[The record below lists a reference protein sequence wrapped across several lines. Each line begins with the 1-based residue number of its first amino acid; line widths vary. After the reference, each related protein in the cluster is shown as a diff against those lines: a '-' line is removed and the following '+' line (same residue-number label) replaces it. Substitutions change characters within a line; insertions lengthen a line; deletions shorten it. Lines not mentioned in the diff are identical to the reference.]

1 MPTRARSNALAN
13 PLLALAAC
21 SFAAHGLCGAPE
33 AHAAT
38 VDLPRHPALSP
49 DGTVVVFS
57 WRGDLWRAPAGGG
70 EAVRLTS
77 NPANETRS
85 GFTADGARIVFESER
100 EGGRNLWSMRPDGSD
115 LRRVTELD
123 ASFALSSVGVFG
135 GRPVAFIESTLEGDL
150 FRSSRPFM
158 VPLDL
163 AEGATAAPARVHDAF
178 GGAPNASSAG
188 GAVLFERGGS
198 GWLRRGYTGPDNRDV
213 WFFDA
218 EAKTFTQLTRHP
230 GNDGMPRFIG
240 AEEFVYVSDRGTGTL
255 NLHRAKLGAAV
266 DSGARLTDFKDT
278 DIHGLAVSADGRV
291 AVFAVFGDLW
301 SLDLSREGAEP
312 ARLAFTASDDGLVER
327 EFKQVGRD
335 VSEAVLSPDGKT
347 MAVVASGDVFVRA
360 VEDKSPSRRVT
371 SGEAREREIAW
382 SADGLTLYFVTDED
396 GSESIHAATVA
407 ETRAEARERGKPKPP
422 AAAEAKA
429 EEPKAEEPKAEEGK
443 VEEAKVEEPKPEEP
457 KPEEPKTEEPK
468 IDEPKSEEPAEKKD
482 DKKSDAKKKD
492 EKKDPALDPSRWADA
507 VRFTVT
513 PVTSGLDDDRGPVAS
528 PDGRWLLFRR
538 NLGDVMRLDLATG
551 EISTVRTGWD
561 STVEY
566 VFSPDGALLAI
577 AESDQDFNTDI
588 WVMPADGSRPAVNV
602 TRHPDNDGM
611 PRFSADGRMLAF
623 LSERT
628 NEELDAWVVYL
639 DRDIEGKSERDLAQ
653 YFKDA
658 AEAAKKR
665 KPLEPVA
672 RAKDAA
678 APAEKK
684 DEASEAKDESKDD
697 VKDDLKDE
705 SKNESKEGARPA
717 STLFDELELDDAF
730 LRLRRVTTLP
740 GSEGGLELLPSGE
753 RLVFTGSEGRERA
766 LLSVKYDGT
775 DQKRIG
781 ADVRVTGLSFAGDRI
796 VAVSG
801 GQAQSIAAAGGDG
814 KTIDISATSEI
825 DLAKL
830 NEHKLREVSR
840 LMQRGFYMD
849 PAEKGLDWAAL
860 TERHAA
866 LARVARTADEFDF
879 VANMFIGHLDASHLG
894 VRSASE
900 DAAPRRAHGRIGVST
915 EAAEGGRR
923 VTAVL
928 PDSPAALASPA
939 IAVGDVVVSVDF
951 EPVDPS
957 RPLEAAFAGKTGQ
970 EVFVGFRRAGAD
982 PAAPQELG
990 AIVVPISS
998 AAERSLRYAAETLAN
1013 RKKVEERSGGRLGYL
1028 HIQGMDQGSLDRF
1041 ERDLYAAAAGKEGL
1055 VVDVRN
1061 NGGGWTADRLLA
1073 SIDVREHAYVV
1084 PRGGDRSRIRSYPQ
1098 DRLFIQRYTMPMAM
1112 LCNEKS
1118 FSNAEII
1125 SHAFKT
1131 LGRGPLVGQQT
1142 AGGVISTGSA
1152 SLVDG
1157 TTVRMPFRG
1166 WYLAGG
1172 VDMEE
1177 NGAMPD
1183 FVVPQTPEAESAR
1196 ADLQLEKAVDE
1207 LMRALP
1213 AKKAESK

>member
-1 MPTRARSNALAN
+1 MPTRARSNALAQSVLPQ

-21 SFAAHGLCGAPE
+21 AFAVQGLGGAME
-33 AHAAT
+33 ARAAT

-49 DGTVVVFS
+49 DGSIVVFS
-57 WRGDLWRAPAGGG
+57 WRGDLWRASAAGG
-70 EAVRLTS
+70 EAIRLTS

-115 LRRVTELD
+115 IRRVTELD

-150 FRSSRPFM
+150 YRSSRPFM

-163 AEGATAAPARVHDAF
+163 AEGATAAPVRVHDAF

-188 GAVLFERGGS
+188 DAVLFERGGS

-213 WFFDA
+213 WLFDA
-218 EAKTFTQLTRHP
+218 EGKTFTQLTRHP
-230 GNDGMPRFIG
+230 GNDGLPRFVG
-240 AEEFVYVSDRGTGTL
+240 ADEFVYVSDRGTGTL
-255 NLHRAKLGAAV
+255 NLHRAKIGAAV

-291 AVFAVFGDLW
+291 AVLAVFGDLW

-312 ARLAFTASDDGLVER
+312 VRLVFTASDDGLVER
-327 EFKQVGRD
+327 QFRQVGRE
-335 VSEAVLSPDGKT
+335 VSEAALSPDGKT
-347 MAVVASGDVFVRA
+347 MAVVAFGDVFVRA
-360 VEDKSPSRRVT
+360 VEDQSPTRRVT

-382 SADGLTLYFVTDED
+382 SADGLTLYFVSDED

-407 ETRAEARERGKPKPP
+407 ETRSEARERGKPKPP
-422 AAAEAKA
+422 APA
-429 EEPKAEEPKAEEGK
+429 EEA
-443 VEEAKVEEPKPEEP
+443 KPEEP
-457 KPEEPKTEEPK
+457 KA
-468 IDEPKSEEPAEKKD
+468 DEPTPDAPSDDAGAEKNAEKDD
-482 DKKSDAKKKD
+482 DKKNDEKKSDEKKSD
-492 EKKDPALDPSRWADA
+492 EKKNDEKKKDPALDPARWADA

-513 PVTSGLDDDRGPVAS
+513 PVTSGPDDDRGPVAS

-561 STVEY
+561 SSVEY
-566 VFSPDGALLAI
+566 VFSPDGSLLAI
-577 AESDQDFNTDI
+577 ADSDQDFNTDI

-672 RAKDAA
+672 RAKADAA
-678 APAEKK
+678 PDENADAGKK
-684 DEASEAKDESKDD
+684 RDAKDE
-697 VKDDLKDE
+697 
-705 SKNESKEGARPA
+705 ARPA
-717 STLFDELELDDAF
+717 STFFDELELDDAF

-766 LLSVKYDGT
+766 LLSIKYDGT

-781 ADVRVTGLSFAGDRI
+781 ADVRVRGLSFAGDRV

-801 GQAQSIAAAGGDG
+801 GQAQSIAVAGGDS
-814 KTIDISATSEI
+814 KTVDISATSEI

-830 NEHKLREVSR
+830 NERKLREVSR
-840 LMQRGFYMD
+840 LMQRGFYLD
-849 PAEKGLDWAAL
+849 PAEKGLDWPAL

-866 LARVARTADEFDF
+866 LARLARTADEFDF

-990 AIVVPISS
+990 AIVVPVSS
-998 AAERSLRYAAETLAN
+998 TAERSLRYAAETLAN
-1013 RKKVEERSGGRLGYL
+1013 RRKVEERSGGRLGYL
-1028 HIQGMDQGSLDRF
+1028 HVQGMDQGSLDRF

-1118 FSNAEII
+1118 FSNAEIV

-1207 LMRALP
+1207 LMRARP
-1213 AKKAESK
+1213 ARKAEPK

>member
-1 MPTRARSNALAN
+1 MFTRAPSHALSR
-13 PLLALAAC
+13 PLLALVLGAC
-21 SFAAHGLCGAPE
+21 ATHGLVGASD
-33 AHAAT
+33 ACAAT

-49 DGTVVVFS
+49 DGSIVVFS
-57 WRGDLWRAPAGGG
+57 WRGDLWRAPSGGG

-77 NPANETRS
+77 NPASETRS
-85 GFTADGARIVFESER
+85 GFTADGSRIVFESDR

-115 LRRVTELD
+115 IRRVTELD

-135 GRPVAFIESTLEGDL
+135 RRPVAFIESTLEGDL
-150 FRSSRPFM
+150 YRSSRPFM

-163 AEGATAAPARVHDAF
+163 AEGATAAPVRVHDAF
-178 GGAPNASSAG
+178 GGAPNASSTG
-188 GAVLFERGGS
+188 SAVLFERGGS

-213 WFFDA
+213 WLFDA
-218 EAKTFTQLTRHP
+218 EAKSFTQLTRHP
-230 GNDGMPRFIG
+230 GNDGLARFIG
-240 AEEFVYVSDRGTGTL
+240 ADEFVYVSDRGTGTL
-255 NLHRAKLGAAV
+255 NLHRAKIGAAA

-278 DIHGLAVSADGRV
+278 DIHGLAVSGDGRV

-301 SLDLSREGAEP
+301 SLDLSRAGAEP
-312 ARLAFTASDDGLVER
+312 VRLAFTASDDALVER
-327 EFKQVGRD
+327 EFQQVGRE
-335 VSEAVLSPDGKT
+335 VTEAALSPDGKT
-347 MAVVASGDVFVRA
+347 MAVVAFGDVFVRA
-360 VEDKSPSRRVT
+360 VEDKSPTRRVT

-382 SADGLTLYFVTDED
+382 SADGLTLYFVSDED
-396 GSESIHAATVA
+396 GSESIYAATVA
-407 ETRAEARERGKPKPP
+407 ETRSEARERGKPKPP
-422 AAAEAKA
+422 APA
-429 EEPKAEEPKAEEGK
+429 
-443 VEEAKVEEPKPEEP
+443 EEPKPEEP
-457 KPEEPKTEEPK
+457 KPEEPKQEEPSTDAPSADVGSGTK
-468 IDEPKSEEPAEKKD
+468 VEEKVEEKSD
-482 DKKSDAKKKD
+482 DKKSERKDEKKD
-492 EKKDPALDPSRWADA
+492 EKKKDPALDPARWADA
-507 VRFTVT
+507 VRFALT
-513 PVTSGLDDDRGPVAS
+513 PVTGGPDDDRGPVAS
-528 PDGRWLLFRR
+528 PDGKWLLFRR
-538 NLGDVMRLDLATG
+538 NIGDVMRLDLATG
-551 EISTVRTGWD
+551 DLSTVRTGWD

-566 VFSPDGALLAI
+566 VFSPDGSLLAI

-628 NEELDAWVVYL
+628 NEEVDAWVVFL
-639 DRDIEGKSERDLAQ
+639 DRDIEGRSERDLAQ

-672 RAKDAA
+672 RAKADAA
-678 APAEKK
+678 AAVKEDGDQQK
-684 DEASEAKDESKDD
+684 DAKDD
-697 VKDDLKDE
+697 VKNDAKIE
-705 SKNESKEGARPA
+705 ARPA

-730 LRLRRVTTLP
+730 LRARRVTTLP
-740 GSEGGLELLPSGE
+740 GNESGLELLPSGE
-753 RLVFTGSEGRERA
+753 RLVFTGAEGRERA
-766 LLSVKYDGT
+766 LLSIKYDGT

-781 ADVRVTGLSFAGDRI
+781 ADVRISGLSFAGDRI

-801 GQAQSIAAAGGDG
+801 GQAQSIAVAGGDS

-825 DLAKL
+825 DLARM
-830 NEHKLREVSR
+830 NERKLREVSR
-840 LMQRGFYMD
+840 LMQRGFYLD
-849 PAEKGLDWAAL
+849 PAEKGLDWPAL

-866 LARVARTADEFDF
+866 LARSARTADEFDF

-900 DAAPRRAHGRIGVST
+900 DAAPRRPHGRIGVST

-939 IAVGDVVVSVDF
+939 IAVGDVMVSVDF

-970 EVFVGFRRAGAD
+970 EAFVGFRRAGAEGA
-982 PAAPQELG
+982 PPQELG

-1013 RKKVEERSGGRLGYL
+1013 RKWVEERSGGRLGYL

-1084 PRGGDRSRIRSYPQ
+1084 PRGGDRSRTRSYPQ

-1118 FSNAEII
+1118 FSNAEIV

-1183 FVVPQTPEAESAR
+1183 FVVPQTPEAESAG

-1207 LMRALP
+1207 LLRALP
-1213 AKKAESK
+1213 ARKAESK

>member
-1 MPTRARSNALAN
+1 
-13 PLLALAAC
+13 
-21 SFAAHGLCGAPE
+21 
-33 AHAAT
+33 
-38 VDLPRHPALSP
+38 
-49 DGTVVVFS
+49 
-57 WRGDLWRAPAGGG
+57 
-70 EAVRLTS
+70 
-77 NPANETRS
+77 
-85 GFTADGARIVFESER
+85 
-100 EGGRNLWSMRPDGSD
+100 
-115 LRRVTELD
+115 
-123 ASFALSSVGVFG
+123 
-135 GRPVAFIESTLEGDL
+135 
-150 FRSSRPFM
+150 
-158 VPLDL
+158 
-163 AEGATAAPARVHDAF
+163 
-178 GGAPNASSAG
+178 
-188 GAVLFERGGS
+188 
-198 GWLRRGYTGPDNRDV
+198 
-213 WFFDA
+213 
-218 EAKTFTQLTRHP
+218 
-230 GNDGMPRFIG
+230 
-240 AEEFVYVSDRGTGTL
+240 
-255 NLHRAKLGAAV
+255 
-266 DSGARLTDFKDT
+266 
-278 DIHGLAVSADGRV
+278 
-291 AVFAVFGDLW
+291 
-301 SLDLSREGAEP
+301 
-312 ARLAFTASDDGLVER
+312 
-327 EFKQVGRD
+327 
-335 VSEAVLSPDGKT
+335 
-347 MAVVASGDVFVRA
+347 
-360 VEDKSPSRRVT
+360 
-371 SGEAREREIAW
+371 
-382 SADGLTLYFVTDED
+382 
-396 GSESIHAATVA
+396 
-407 ETRAEARERGKPKPP
+407 
-422 AAAEAKA
+422 
-429 EEPKAEEPKAEEGK
+429 
-443 VEEAKVEEPKPEEP
+443 
-457 KPEEPKTEEPK
+457 
-468 IDEPKSEEPAEKKD
+468 
-482 DKKSDAKKKD
+482 
-492 EKKDPALDPSRWADA
+492 
-507 VRFTVT
+507 
-513 PVTSGLDDDRGPVAS
+513 
-528 PDGRWLLFRR
+528 
-538 NLGDVMRLDLATG
+538 MRLDLATG

-561 STVEY
+561 SSVEY
-566 VFSPDGALLAI
+566 VFSPDGSLLAI

-672 RAKDAA
+672 RAKADA
-678 APAEKK
+678 APAGNADAEQKS
-684 DEASEAKDESKDD
+684 DAKDE
-697 VKDDLKDE
+697 
-705 SKNESKEGARPA
+705 ARPA

-766 LLSVKYDGT
+766 LLSIKHDGT

-781 ADVRVTGLSFAGDRI
+781 ADVRVSGLSFAGDRV

-801 GQAQSIAAAGGDG
+801 GQAQSIAVAGGDS

-830 NEHKLREVSR
+830 NERKLREVSR

-866 LARVARTADEFDF
+866 LARLARTADEFDF

-900 DAAPRRAHGRIGVST
+900 DAPPRRAHGRIGVST

-982 PAAPQELG
+982 AAAPQELG
-990 AIVVPISS
+990 AIVVPVSS
-998 AAERSLRYAAETLAN
+998 TAERSLRYAAETLAN
-1013 RKKVEERSGGRLGYL
+1013 RRKVEERSGGRLGYL

-1073 SIDVREHAYVV
+1073 SIEVREHAYVV

-1131 LGRGPLVGQQT
+1131 LGRGLLVGQQT

-1213 AKKAESK
+1213 AKKAEPK